1 MTSLTNDTVLGGVE
15 LGGTTIRVVIA
26 KGSPLNLVYSQV
38 LQTGRPEETLPQALE
53 ILKKYNIASLGIGS
67 FGPVD
72 LNIHSPTYGYITS
85 TPKPNWN
92 NVDVVGVFKPLNVPI
107 GFTTDVNSAALGE
120 LLYGEHGAHVNS
132 SSYITVGT
140 GIGAG
145 LVVNNQCVEGLIHP
159 EAGHIMVR
167 KHKDDPYKGLCPFH
181 GDCCEGLA
189 TARAIADRLG
199 IHYND
204 LKDLPG
210 NHIVWDIVGYYLAQ
224 LCLSITLI
232 ASPHNIIL
240 GGGVLKRTVL
250 YGIVRRYLQ
259 QMLNG
264 YLVHPKITEQI
275 DTYIVG
281 SRFDAPGSNTS
292 AGIVGVLTLSE
303 ETLKRHKHSAL

>member
-1 MTSLTNDTVLGGVE
+1 MAIITPDTILGGLE

-26 KGSPLNLVYSQV
+26 KGSPLNLVYTQV
-38 LQTGRPEETLPQALE
+38 LPTGKPQDVLPQALE
-53 ILKKYNIASLGIGS
+53 ILKKYNIQSLGIGS

-72 LNIHSPTYGYITS
+72 LNIHSPQYGYITS
-85 TPKPNWN
+85 TPKPNWSY
-92 NVDVVGVFKPLNVPI
+92 VDVVGVFKALNVPI

-120 LLYGEHGAHVNS
+120 LLYGEHGPHVNS

-167 KHKDDPYKGLCPFH
+167 KHKDDTYKGICPYH
-181 GDCCEGLA
+181 QDCCEGLA

-199 IHYND
+199 IHYEE
-204 LKDLPG
+204 LKDLPDS
-210 NHIVWDIVGYYLAQ
+210 HPVWDMVGYYLAQ

-232 ASPHNIIL
+232 ASPHNIVL
-240 GGGVLKRTVL
+240 GGGVLKRRIL
-250 YGIVRRYLQ
+250 YPLVRKYVQ

-264 YLVHPKITEQI
+264 YLHHKQITEEI
-275 DTYIVG
+275 DTYIVS
-281 SRFDAPGSNTS
+281 SRFDAPNSNTS

>member
-1 MTSLTNDTVLGGVE
+1 MTTITPDTILGGLE

-26 KGSPLNLVYSQV
+26 KGSPLNLVFSQV
-38 LQTGRPEETLPQALE
+38 LQTGLPNQTLPQALE
-53 ILKKYNIASLGIGS
+53 ILKRYNIASLGIGS

-72 LNIHSPTYGYITS
+72 LNVHSPTYGYITS
-85 TPKPNWN
+85 TPKPNWS

-120 LLYGEHGAHVNS
+120 LLCGQHGAHVNS

-167 KHKDDPYKGLCPFH
+167 RHPKDSYKGLCPFH
-181 GDCCEGLA
+181 ADCCEGLA

-204 LKDLPG
+204 LKDLPDS
-210 NHIVWDIVGYYLAQ
+210 HEVWDMVGYYLAQ

-250 YGIVRRYLQ
+250 YGIVRRYVQ
-259 QMLNG
+259 QLLNG
-264 YLVHPKITEQI
+264 YLVNKKITEQI
-275 DTYIVG
+275 DQYIVA
-281 SRFDAPGSNTS
+281 SRFDAPGSTTS
-292 AGIVGVLTLSE
+292 AGIVGVLALSE
-303 ETLKRHKHSAL
+303 ETLKRHKLSAL